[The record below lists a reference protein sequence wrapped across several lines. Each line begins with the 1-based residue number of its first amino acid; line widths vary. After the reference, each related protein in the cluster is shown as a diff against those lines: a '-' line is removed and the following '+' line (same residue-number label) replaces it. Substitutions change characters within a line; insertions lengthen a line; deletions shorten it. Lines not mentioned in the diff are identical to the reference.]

1 MAVDRG
7 VMDSETRLTDEDHLA
22 LRVWLRLLASA
33 NLIQTSVRS
42 RLQTQFDITLPR
54 FDLMSQL
61 DRAPNGLK
69 MSELSRRMMV
79 TGGNVTGIADG
90 LEDEGLIV
98 RAVDP
103 EDGRAFRVRL
113 TKEGRKVFARMA
125 QEHEQ
130 WIIQMFGDVAIRDQ
144 KTLMELLGRLKQ
156 SVTSATGASS

>member
-1 MAVDRG
+1 MAVDRS

-33 NLIQTSVRS
+33 NLIQTAVRS
-42 RLQTQFDITLPR
+42 RLQTQFEITLPR

-103 EDGRAFRVRL
+103 EDGRAFRVKL
-113 TKEGRKVFARMA
+113 TREGRKAFARMA

-130 WIIQMFGDVAIRDQ
+130 WIIEMFGDVSNRDQ
-144 KTLMELLGRLKQ
+144 KTLMELLGRLKS
-156 SVTSATGASS
+156 SVTSANKAE